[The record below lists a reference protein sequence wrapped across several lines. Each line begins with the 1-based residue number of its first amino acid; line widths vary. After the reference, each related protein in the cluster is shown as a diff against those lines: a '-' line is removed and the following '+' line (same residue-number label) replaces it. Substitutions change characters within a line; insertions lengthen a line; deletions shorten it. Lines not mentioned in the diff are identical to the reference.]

1 MGLGIFLVVNY
12 VFCMVFFFFFW
23 CVCIGILM
31 VNFSREIFLVRL
43 V

>member
-1 MGLGIFLVVNY
+1 MGLGFFFVVNY
-12 VFCMVFFFFFW
+12 VFCMVFFFFLV